1 MRMSKT
7 LVMGVGLTLHLA
19 SASAFAQD
27 TPKQA
32 TVPKAA
38 QPTAPAS
45 IHLSQSES
53 EVIDKLHA
61 ANKLEIEAGK
71 LAKKNAGSAQVKQF
85 GAKLVSDHTKA
96 DQELS
101 TLAKRNGVKLSEVD
115 ATRVDALKDLKGE
128 EFDHT
133 FLKMMVTDHQQ
144 AIEAVEKAQG
154 DAENKDIKALLNKT
168 LPTLRSHEQHAEKL
182 TATHS

>member
-1 MRMSKT
+1 MHLSRSF
-7 LVMGVGLTLHLA
+7 VFGVGLTLSA
-19 SASAFAQD
+19 ASAFAQD
-27 TPKQA
+27 ASKQN

-85 GAKLVSDHTKA
+85 GAKLVTDHTKA
-96 DQELS
+96 DQELT

-115 ATRVDALKDLKGE
+115 SARLDALKDLKGE
-128 EFDHT
+128 EFDRT
-133 FLKMMVTDHQQ
+133 FLQMMVTDHKD
-144 AIEAVEKAQG
+144 AIDSVEKAQG
-154 DAENKDIKALLNKT
+154 EAENKDVKALLNKT

-182 TATHS
+182 DVNHS